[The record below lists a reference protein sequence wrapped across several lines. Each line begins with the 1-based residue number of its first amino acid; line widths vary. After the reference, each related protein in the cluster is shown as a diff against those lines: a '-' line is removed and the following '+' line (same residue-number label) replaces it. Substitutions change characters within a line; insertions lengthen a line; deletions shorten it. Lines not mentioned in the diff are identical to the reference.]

1 MWVICLGASIAPLDF
16 SVNIAFPAMTQAF
29 SLDTQGIR
37 WVAIC
42 YMLSYGGLMLLFG
55 SVGDRIGHL
64 RVFRWG
70 LMLGAVAFLL
80 CALAPSFPIL
90 LAGRVVQ
97 GVATALTVSCAP
109 ALVLRLFADHR
120 RTWALSRFGAYF
132 ALAAAIAP
140 VMGGLMTGL
149 MGWPGVYWFRIP
161 LILFAWFS
169 LRYVDLPEKDEAD
182 KSQEGVNFSAW
193 SVLSQVISQNNNFFW
208 LNVSSFVVQWS
219 VFTVPLLVPYFCVQQ
234 LGWSYLQCGFLLGLW
249 ASGTVAGSFLAPRF
263 TQTIR
268 VEIVAYLSAWI
279 TLLAVCS
286 IAFWSQD
293 ASSALIGGSL
303 LTCGLGLGVYQVAY
317 ADMVVAALPRSSRG
331 VAGSLTQVTRTI
343 GVITG
348 AFTWLWIFAHM
359 LPATNEA
366 ASLSPEAFMLGYRAV
381 FLISPAIAAAFLLLS
396 ALKPGLWFKKEA
408 GF

>member
-1 MWVICLGASIAPLDF
+1 MICLGASIAPLDF

-408 GF
+408 GL